1 MNESLA
7 SKIITAFKV
16 VAFAEALTWVW
27 LLIGMYGKWVGGN
40 EEAVAKPGMT
50 HGIVF
55 MVLVVLTLAA
65 AYARKWDVK
74 TLALGLLATVLPF
87 CSVVFEVWAQRA
99 GTLDAP
105 AAAAAAGKAAPADA
119 IGG

>member
-1 MNESLA
+1 MSVTVNESTA
-7 SKIITAFKV
+7 SKIVTAFKV

-55 MVLVVLTLAA
+55 MVLVVLTFAV
-65 AYARKWDVK
+65 AYVRKWDLK
-74 TLALGLLATVLPF
+74 TLVLGLLATVLPF
-87 CSVVFEVWAQRA
+87 CSVVFEVWAQRS
-99 GTLDAP
+99 GKLDA
-105 AAAAAAGKAAPADA
+105 AVAKSAPADA
-119 IGG
+119 IRG

>member
-99 GTLDAP
+99 GKLDAP

>member
-1 MNESLA
+1 MNESTA
-7 SKIITAFKV
+7 SKIVTAFKV

-55 MVLVVLTLAA
+55 MVLVALTLAV
-65 AYARKWDVK
+65 AYVRKWDIK

-87 CSVVFEVWAQRA
+87 CSVVFEVWAQKA
-99 GTLDAP
+99 GKLDAP
-105 AAAAAAGKAAPADA
+105 AAAPASADA

>member
-7 SKIITAFKV
+7 SKLVTAFKV
-16 VAFAEALTWVW
+16 VAILEALTWVW
-27 LLIGMYGKWVGGN
+27 LLFGMYGKWVGGN

-55 MVLVVLTLAA
+55 VVLAILTIAV

-74 TLALGLLATVLPF
+74 TLVLGALATVLPF

-99 GTLDAP
+99 GKLDAP
-105 AAAAAAGKAAPADA
+105 ASAVPAAEPADA

>member
-1 MNESLA
+1 MNESFA
-7 SKIITAFKV
+7 SKLVTVFKV

-27 LLIGMYGKWVGGN
+27 LLIGMYGKWIGGD

-55 MVLVVLTLAA
+55 VVLVVFTLAV
-65 AYARKWDVK
+65 AYARKWDARTV
-74 TLALGLLATVLPF
+74 LLGLIATVLPF

-99 GTLDAP
+99 GKLDAP
-105 AAAAAAGKAAPADA
+105 AAVPAESVGA
-119 IGG
+119 IGR